1 MDSILPKCVDSPH
14 GLRSRSKHHVTVSHF
29 NTGYMKQSTII
40 AVQFM
45 ERMIDFYIDSKR
57 KSISVNF

>member
-14 GLRSRSKHHVTVSHF
+14 GLRSRSKYHVTVSHF

-40 AVQFM
+40 AVQYHGKNDRFLHN
-45 ERMIDFYIDSKR
+45 SKR